1 MNLVAL
7 ITGAAVAAATAAAIE
22 QLAAAALRALW
33 LSARP
38 LSGEHSDS
46 RLYHRQLFSPG
57 ESQLWPAWV
66 LLVCA
71 GLAIAAAW
79 TGLGGAGWL
88 WAAAGLCWLLALAW
102 DLWVWERVAAS
113 VKFVSWRRGWRRGQ
127 RRLAVSDL
135 REVHVIEKPVGPE
148 WLPWRPQLVY
158 LALVQRDG
166 KAIKLPRTGSLFG
179 AAGRV
184 EELANFVRMQMDQ
197 VNETRKRI
205 AAEKRRGARD
215 AMLQGLPPV
224 HPSNRPQTG
233 L

>member
-1 MNLVAL
+1 MNFAVLL
-7 ITGAAVAAATAAAIE
+7 TGTAVTAAAIE
-22 QLAAAALRALW
+22 QLTAAALRAIW

-38 LSGEHSDS
+38 LSGEHNDS
-46 RLYHRQLFSPG
+46 RLYHRQLISPG
-57 ESQLWPAWV
+57 ESQLWPSWAL
-66 LLVCA
+66 LLVTS
-71 GLAIAAAW
+71 LAATAAW
-79 TGLGGAGWL
+79 TGLGGHGLWL
-88 WAAAGLCWLLALAW
+88 VAGLCWLLALAW

-113 VKFVSWRRGWRRGQ
+113 VRFVSWRRGWRRGQ

-135 REVHVIEKPVGPE
+135 GEVHVVEKPVGPG

-158 LALVQRDG
+158 LALVQRNG

-197 VNETRKRI
+197 VNETRKRV
-205 AAEKRRGARD
+205 AADKRRDSRD
-215 AMLQGLPPV
+215 ALRRGLPPV